1 MALAR
6 VPTAGGRVRR
16 CVKTTRQRPEHA
28 GRHRERLLAG
38 VVVRHLSNRLAKY
51 WGKPV
56 RPALAHVVDAFGQVD
71 LPDKAGEHGPVEEGL
86 REDLSVF
93 PCVFPVFE
101 CVAIAMVKY
110 TGKKKQTEEMARR
123 NAGTKPE
130 RRAAKALAEHRLEN
144 HPDELNLAG
153 VPHGNLGEVLGRRP
167 FFQREVRGMR
177 PQVLLALRP
186 AATTPRELVGRR

>member
-1 MALAR
+1 M
-6 VPTAGGRVRR
+6 PQYTS
-16 CVKTTRQRPEHA
+16 TENRQ
-28 GRHRERLLAG
+28 
-38 VVVRHLSNRLAKY
+38 
-51 WGKPV
+51 
-56 RPALAHVVDAFGQVD
+56 RPALAQLVDAFGQVD
-71 LPDKAGEHGPVEEGL
+71 LPDEAGEHGPVEEGL
-86 REDLSVF
+86 REDLCVF

-101 CVAIAMVKY
+101 CAAIAMVKY

-123 NAGTKPE
+123 NAGTTPE

-144 HPDELNLAG
+144 HPDEFNLAG

>member
-1 MALAR
+1 
-6 VPTAGGRVRR
+6 
-16 CVKTTRQRPEHA
+16 
-28 GRHRERLLAG
+28 
-38 VVVRHLSNRLAKY
+38 
-51 WGKPV
+51 
-56 RPALAHVVDAFGQVD
+56 VVDAFGQVD
-71 LPDKAGEHGPVEEGL
+71 LPVEAGEHGPVEEGL
-86 REDLSVF
+86 REDLCML

-101 CVAIAMVKY
+101 CAAIAMVKY

-130 RRAAKALAEHRLEN
+130 RRAAKALAEHRLED
-144 HPDELNLAG
+144 HPDELNSAG

-177 PQVLLALRP
+177 PRQELLALRP

>member
-16 CVKTTRQRPEHA
+16 CGKERVKTTRQRPEHA

-56 RPALAHVVDAFGQVD
+56 HAAIHFDGERQRPALAHVVDAFGQVD

-86 REDLSVF
+86 REDLNVF
-93 PCVFPVFE
+93 TCVFPMFE

-110 TGKKKQTEEMARR
+110 TGKKKQTEEMA
-123 NAGTKPE
+123 
-130 RRAAKALAEHRLEN
+130 
-144 HPDELNLAG
+144 
-153 VPHGNLGEVLGRRP
+153 
-167 FFQREVRGMR
+167 
-177 PQVLLALRP
+177 
-186 AATTPRELVGRR
+186 